1 MDAMCRVVLPLRQ
14 GFCDLQPV
22 MVELRGKRRKE
33 TAMGK
38 ATGATPGGTKRY
50 VERLSSK
57 IDRSHFR
64 QRQDLYISTVGLGT
78 YLGHW
83 DERTDKM
90 YCEAVKRAIELGSNV
105 IDSAINYR
113 FQRSERAIGLAL
125 KQLFD
130 AGKASRDEIIVA
142 TKGGFFPFENE
153 PPRDPRGWIL
163 DNVIRN
169 GAAKPE
175 EIVGGSHCM
184 SPGYLENQLARS
196 LENLGLDT
204 IDIYYIHNPETQLG
218 AVTRDEFN
226 RRLRAAF
233 EFLERAVA
241 DGRIQ
246 FYGTATWNGY
256 RQPPGSR
263 DSLSLGEIVEI
274 AREVAGEDHHFRV
287 IQLPYN
293 LAMPEAIT
301 EPNQL
306 VDGEQL
312 SPLMAADRLGITVMC
327 SASIHQAKLTQNLP
341 SFVRDAL
348 VGLNTDAQRAIQFV
362 RSTPGVTTALV
373 GMSQRS
379 HVEEN
384 LAVAK
389 VPPASVEDFFKMFS
403 SES

>member
-1 MDAMCRVVLPLRQ
+1 
-14 GFCDLQPV
+14 
-22 MVELRGKRRKE
+22 MVELRGVRRKE
-33 TAMGK
+33 RLMAK
-38 ATGATPGGTKRY
+38 ATGATPEGTRRY
-50 VERLSSK
+50 VERLSGRA
-57 IDRSHFR
+57 DRSHFR
-64 QRQDLYISTVGLGT
+64 QQQDLFMATVGLGT

-90 YCEAVKRAIELGSNV
+90 YCEAIKRAVELGSNV

-113 FQRSERAIGLAL
+113 FQRSERSIGLAL
-125 KQLFD
+125 RQLFD

-153 PPRDPRGWIL
+153 PPRDPRSWIME
-163 DNVIRN
+163 NVINN
-169 GAAKPE
+169 GVARPD

-218 AVTRDEFN
+218 AVRRDEFN

-233 EFLERAVA
+233 EFLETAAGDR
-241 DGRIQ
+241 RIQ

-256 RQPPGSR
+256 RQQPGSVE
-263 DSLSLGEIVEI
+263 SLSLGEIVEI
-274 AREVAGEDHHFRV
+274 AREVGGQDHHFRV

-306 VDGEQL
+306 VDGEHL
-312 SPLMAADRLGITVMC
+312 STLMAADRLGITVMC
-327 SASIHQAKLTQNLP
+327 SASILQAKLTQNLP

-348 VGLNTDAQRAIQFV
+348 VGLTTDAQRAIQFV

-403 SES
+403 SDEQ

>member
-1 MDAMCRVVLPLRQ
+1 
-14 GFCDLQPV
+14 
-22 MVELRGKRRKE
+22 
-33 TAMGK
+33 MGK
-38 ATGATPGGTKRY
+38 ATGATLEGTKRY
-50 VERLSSK
+50 ADRLSSK
-57 IDRSHFR
+57 TARGHFR
-64 QRQDLYISTVGLGT
+64 QQQELCMATIGLGT

-105 IDSAINYR
+105 LDSAINYR

-130 AGKASRDEIIVA
+130 AGKAQRDEIIVA
-142 TKGGFFPFENE
+142 TKGGFLPFDNE
-153 PPRDPRGWIL
+153 PPRDARGWIME
-163 DNVIRN
+163 NIINN
-169 GAAKPE
+169 GVAKPE
-175 EIVGGSHCM
+175 EIVAGSHCM
-184 SPGYLENQLARS
+184 TAGYLENQLSRS

-218 AVTRDEFN
+218 AVTRQEFN

-241 DGRIQ
+241 DGRIRL
-246 FYGTATWNGY
+246 YGTATWNGY
-256 RQPPGSR
+256 RQPLGAR
-263 DSLSLGEIVEI
+263 DYLSLGEIVDI

-301 EPNQL
+301 EPNQA
-306 VDGEQL
+306 VAGEHL
-312 SPLMAADRLGITVMC
+312 STLMAADRLGITVMC
-327 SASIHQAKLTQNLP
+327 SGSIFQGKLTQSLP
-341 SFVRDAL
+341 PFVGEAL
-348 VGLNTDAQRAIQFV
+348 EGLNTDAQRAIQFV

-389 VPPASVEDFFKMFS
+389 VSPASVEDFFKMFS
-403 SES
+403 SD

>member
-1 MDAMCRVVLPLRQ
+1 MA
-14 GFCDLQPV
+14 
-22 MVELRGKRRKE
+22 
-33 TAMGK
+33 K
-38 ATGATPGGTKRY
+38 ATGATLEGTRRY
-50 VERLSSK
+50 VERMGSK
-57 IDRSHFR
+57 AARGHFR
-64 QRQDLYISTVGLGT
+64 QQQNLNVATIGLGT

-130 AGKASRDEIIVA
+130 AGRSSRDEIIVA
-142 TKGGFFPFENE
+142 TKGGFLPFENE
-153 PPRDPRGWIL
+153 PPRDARNWIME
-163 DNVIRN
+163 NIINN
-169 GAAKPE
+169 GVARPE
-175 EIVGGSHCM
+175 EIVAGSHCM
-184 SPGYLENQLARS
+184 TPGYLENQLARS
-196 LENLGLDT
+196 LENLGLDA

-218 AVTRDEFN
+218 AVAREEFN

-233 EFLERAVA
+233 GFLERAVA

-246 FYGTATWNGY
+246 LYGTATWNGY
-256 RQPPGSR
+256 RQQTGSR
-263 DSLSLGEIVEI
+263 DYLSLGDIVSI

-301 EPNQL
+301 EPNQA

-312 SPLMAADRLGITVMC
+312 STLMAADRLGITVMC
-327 SASIHQAKLTQNLP
+327 SASLLQAKLTQNLP
-341 SFVRDAL
+341 PFVGQAL
-348 VGLNTDAQRAIQFV
+348 EGLSTDAQRAIQFV
-362 RSTPGVTTALV
+362 RSTPGVTTALI

-389 VPPASVEDFFKMFS
+389 VPPASVEDFFKMFAS
-403 SES
+403 GES

>member
-1 MDAMCRVVLPLRQ
+1 
-14 GFCDLQPV
+14 
-22 MVELRGKRRKE
+22 
-33 TAMGK
+33 MGK
-38 ATGATPGGTKRY
+38 ATGATSEGTRRY
-50 VERLSSK
+50 VERLSSRA
-57 IDRSHFR
+57 DRSHFR
-64 QRQDLYISTVGLGT
+64 QQQDLFMATVGLGT

-90 YCEAVKRAIELGSNV
+90 YCEAVKRAVELGSNV

-113 FQRSERAIGLAL
+113 FQRSERSIGLAL

-153 PPRDPRGWIL
+153 PPRDPRSWIME
-163 DNVIRN
+163 NVINN
-169 GAAKPE
+169 GVARPD

-184 SPGYLENQLARS
+184 SPGYLEDQLARS

-204 IDIYYIHNPETQLG
+204 VDIYYIHNPETQLG

-233 EFLERAVA
+233 EFLEQAA
-241 DGRIQ
+241 GDGRIQ

-256 RQPPGSR
+256 RQHLGSVE
-263 DSLSLGEIVEI
+263 SLSLGDIVKV
-274 AREVAGEDHHFRV
+274 AREVGGADHRFRV

-301 EPNQL
+301 EPNQV
-306 VDGEQL
+306 VDGDQL
-312 SPLMAADRLGITVMC
+312 STLMAADRLGITVMC
-327 SASIHQAKLTQNLP
+327 SASILQAKLTQNLP
-341 SFVRDAL
+341 SFVKEAL
-348 VGLNTDAQRAIQFV
+348 GGLTTDAQRAIQFV

-403 SES
+403 SDEA